1 MTALTAASDRLAPV
15 GLNTR
20 PDHSPCSID
29 YARLEAAIER
39 ARAFWAVDPAESAQT
54 EGTDFAEVAGWRPVE
69 SRGLM
74 RRVARDVNQRV
85 AAVERDRPAF
95 VELRGARELGSAHE
109 VLAEAY
115 GVSVADAAPRRTILL
130 PGPVHLRTW
139 ALFGE
144 AAVLACAMTVFLGDI
159 VVVCRLATHPA
170 RQGRGYATHMMHALH
185 RLYERTGVAAE
196 FALAS
201 SESAD
206 SLFGQLGYHPID
218 RIVSGSAF
226 AGNLLRQPAQY
237 HPVTAPRDYKQ
248 DHRMAGG

>member
-15 GLNTR
+15 GLNAH
-20 PDHSPCSID
+20 PDHSPFSID
-29 YARLEAAIER
+29 YARIEVAIER
-39 ARAFWAVDPAESAQT
+39 ASGFWAVDPAGST
-54 EGTDFAEVAGWRPVE
+54 ETERTELAAVAEWRPVE
-69 SRGLM
+69 SCGLM

-85 AAVERDRPAF
+85 VALERDRPAF
-95 VELRGARELGSAHE
+95 VELRGAHELGLAHE

-115 GVSVADAAPRRTILL
+115 GVGVADVAPRRTILL

-144 AAVLACAMTVFLGDI
+144 AAVLSCAMTVCLGDI

-170 RQGRGYATHMMHALH
+170 QQGRGHATYMMHALH

-196 FALAS
+196 FVLSA
-201 SESAD
+201 SESTP
-206 SLFGQLGYHPID
+206 SLFAHLGYHPID
-218 RIVSGSAF
+218 GIASGSAF

-237 HPVTAPRDYKQ
+237 HRVSAPQGYKP